1 MGGKMT
7 LHIQYSDGKYDY
19 VDSQTLDR
27 LIDANQVKLF
37 YRPSEKK
44 WVNVDTDP
52 IRGKIRF
59 YRFSEKRWVNLDI
72 TAAVNRHNYEGPD
85 RRLRTTTF

>member
-1 MGGKMT
+1 MT